1 MEVTE
6 RPPTRVCLPATVPC
20 TAAGH
25 PTPWENF
32 RGCTRRSSRA
42 CCDEIKVA
50 GNTHLGTHSLQLR
63 SLDRPMLQ
71 AQPDLIQSARILAK
85 AMIGSFGRF
94 DLLLEI
100 GRQFDLQPARQR
112 SFPGNELPLL
122 TTLAVFAAM
131 YERAFDL
138 DLGSQQMLPLIPGAV
153 PECMQDGRIKP
164 QLQLAAH
171 VAAKCPVIV
180 EITFPQ
186 WHMEPP
192 APQIW

>member
-6 RPPTRVCLPATVPC
+6 RPPTRVWLPATVPC

-71 AQPDLIQSARILAK
+71 AQPDLIQSPRILAK
-85 AMIGSFGRF
+85 AMIGGLGRLH
-94 DLLLEI
+94 LLLEI
-100 GRQFDLQPARQR
+100 GRQFDLQPARQS

-122 TTLAVFAAM
+122 PALAVLAAL
-131 YERAFDL
+131 YERALDL
-138 DLGSQQMLPLIPGAV
+138 DFGSQQMLPLIPGAV
-153 PECMQDGRIKP
+153 PES
-164 QLQLAAH
+164 
-171 VAAKCPVIV
+171 
-180 EITFPQ
+180 
-186 WHMEPP
+186 MEGGWIEP
-192 APQIW
+192 